1 MIVRARLIQSCDV
14 TAMSRRQNVK
24 SKPSSPPTE
33 MVYLA
38 NKQKTAAKKGVVTSI
53 FRVYMTA
60 CWSYE
65 PFLGYQTRWFDEPSL
80 QAVSGMGCFN
90 SLELRSI
97 N

>member
-53 FRVYMTA
+53 FRV
-60 CWSYE
+60 
-65 PFLGYQTRWFDEPSL
+65 
-80 QAVSGMGCFN
+80 
-90 SLELRSI
+90 
-97 N
+97 